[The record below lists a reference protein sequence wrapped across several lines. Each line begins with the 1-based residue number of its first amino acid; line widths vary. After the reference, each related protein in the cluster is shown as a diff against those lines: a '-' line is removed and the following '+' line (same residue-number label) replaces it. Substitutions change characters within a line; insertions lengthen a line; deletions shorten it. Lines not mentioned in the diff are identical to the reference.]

1 VPKTLLFDDSQTNK
15 VLVHRNCNATK
26 TNQTAYDFIAKK
38 GEQELEL
45 YIERVDNWF
54 KRGIISY
61 GKMHRLKVS
70 YEEYQERKKHKRET
84 ESDKKLWENFID
96 RDLRATQYIARKSKE
111 ILQHVCSNVTATEGT
126 ITAKLRELWGWD
138 DVLMNLRLPKFKE
151 LEQTVIKEWTSDHG
165 RRKHLKE
172 EIINWSKR
180 DDHRHH
186 AIDAL
191 VIACTQQGFI
201 QRINTLSSS
210 EVKDAMKK
218 EINDAKVEYNDKLTL
233 LENYLSK
240 QKPFITSEV
249 MMEAEKILVS
259 FKAGKKAATIS
270 KYKAV
275 GKNEKKGV
283 LVPRGALHEQKVYG
297 KIKVKDRNKPLKYL
311 FENSEKIINKE
322 IKSLIE
328 QRLRENEGDIKKAM
342 ASLKKNPIY
351 LSGEKEKSVET
362 ADCYTETTVIK
373 YKLQELKINQVDD
386 IVDEKVKQLIKERLT
401 LCNNNLK
408 EAFKSTLWFNKE
420 KQIPVLSVR
429 LFARP
434 DAASIVPI
442 KKDEHG
448 KDIGFAVLG
457 NNHHIAI
464 YADSNNKSVEH
475 SCTFWNAVERKKYNI
490 PFIVNHT
497 RDLWSS
503 ILQKDLPQSFLDKL
517 PNDNLELKFSMQQ
530 NEMFILGLSKE
541 EFEQAILQNN
551 KSLISKY
558 LYVVWSIAKSNYWFK
573 HHLETKNTEL
583 KKTEGAKETKRLYNI
598 RSVGSLMSLNPIK
611 VRINHLGE
619 ITKIGE

>member
-1 VPKTLLFDDSQTNK
+1 
-15 VLVHRNCNATK
+15 
-26 TNQTAYDFIAKK
+26 
-38 GEQELEL
+38 
-45 YIERVDNWF
+45 
-54 KRGIISY
+54 
-61 GKMHRLKVS
+61 
-70 YEEYQERKKHKRET
+70 
-84 ESDKKLWENFID
+84 
-96 RDLRATQYIARKSKE
+96 
-111 ILQHVCSNVTATEGT
+111 
-126 ITAKLRELWGWD
+126 
-138 DVLMNLRLPKFKE
+138 MNLRLPKFKE

-351 LSGEKEKSVET
+351 LS
-362 ADCYTETTVIK
+362 
-373 YKLQELKINQVDD
+373 
-386 IVDEKVKQLIKERLT
+386 
-401 LCNNNLK
+401 
-408 EAFKSTLWFNKE
+408 
-420 KQIPVLSVR
+420 
-429 LFARP
+429 
-434 DAASIVPI
+434 
-442 KKDEHG
+442 
-448 KDIGFAVLG
+448 
-457 NNHHIAI
+457 
-464 YADSNNKSVEH
+464 
-475 SCTFWNAVERKKYNI
+475 
-490 PFIVNHT
+490 
-497 RDLWSS
+497 
-503 ILQKDLPQSFLDKL
+503 
-517 PNDNLELKFSMQQ
+517 
-530 NEMFILGLSKE
+530 
-541 EFEQAILQNN
+541 
-551 KSLISKY
+551 
-558 LYVVWSIAKSNYWFK
+558 
-573 HHLETKNTEL
+573 
-583 KKTEGAKETKRLYNI
+583 
-598 RSVGSLMSLNPIK
+598 
-611 VRINHLGE
+611 
-619 ITKIGE
+619 